1 MTPTVG
7 VAVVLDCWDPE
18 TRNARPVVPNET
30 MTNYSRTSQTLSTGC
45 SQRCSQ
51 RALVLKTTTL
61 QASDL
66 RLCVGREGLEP
77 PTPCASCRCSSQL
90 S

>member
-30 MTNYSRTSQTLSTGC
+30 MTNYSRTSQTLSAGC

-51 RALVLKTTTL
+51 RALVLKTRAP
-61 QASDL
+61 QADDL
-66 RLCVGREGLEP
+66 RRYVELEGIEP
-77 PTPCASCRCSSQL
+77 STSSMPWRR
-90 S
+90 SAN